1 MRTWLPFPLTSLCL
15 LGMWLMLNQSLSVG
29 HVLLGAL
36 FALLGGWLLGLV
48 QRDVP
53 RVRNPLAMA
62 RLGLLVFVDI
72 VRSNIAVARI
82 ILGPRHSQHTS
93 GFLKIPLDL
102 RNRYGLAILGCII
115 TATPGTLWLQH
126 DAQRHIVLIHV
137 LDLVDEAEWI
147 ALIKNR
153 YERLLMDIFI

>member
-115 TATPGTLWLQH
+115 TATPGTLWVRYNAETQSL
-126 DAQRHIVLIHV
+126 LIHV
-137 LDLVDEAEWI
+137 LDLVDEATWI
-147 ALIKNR
+147 DTIKGR
-153 YERLLMDIFI
+153 YERLLLEIFE